1 MVLAFA
7 VHQDI
12 FGEFRGQNVIVEFLI
27 QSKYLGKDRAGEYK

>member
-12 FGEFRGQNVIVEFLI
+12 FGPFRGQNVRVEFLI
-27 QSKYLGKDRAGEYK
+27 QTKNLGKDRTGEYK